1 MTAAV
6 ASAARPA
13 QGLSLDAPLWAAVLL
28 APAAAWAWRALA
40 PQAAATAM
48 PDGAGLWMQLAVA
61 PVLEEI
67 VFRAGLQAGL
77 VRRGW
82 RPGLAIVAASAT
94 FAAWHLAAGQGLAAL
109 AVFLPSLVFG
119 HAYARHGLPCAMACH
134 AWFNACHL
142 AATVLARVAP

>member
-1 MTAAV
+1 MTAAA

-13 QGLSLDAPLWAAVLL
+13 QGLRLDAALWAAVLL
-28 APAAAWAWRALA
+28 APAVAWAWHRLA
-40 PQAAATAM
+40 PPAAAMAM
-48 PDGAGLWMQLAVA
+48 PGGQGLWMLLLAA

-82 RPGLAIVAASAT
+82 RPGLAIVVASAA
-94 FAAWHLAAGQGLAAL
+94 FAVWHLAAGQGPAAL

-119 HAYARHGLPCAMACH
+119 QAYARHGLACAMACH

-142 AATVLARVAP
+142 AVAALA

>member
-1 MTAAV
+1 MTTAV

-13 QGLSLDAPLWAAVLL
+13 QGLHPDAPLWAAVLL

-48 PDGAGLWMQLAVA
+48 PDGAGLWMLLLVA

-67 VFRAGLQAGL
+67 VFRAGLQASL

-82 RPGLAIVAASAT
+82 QPGLAIVLASAA

-119 HAYARHGLPCAMACH
+119 HAYARHGLACAMACH
-134 AWFNACHL
+134 SWFNLCHL
-142 AATVLARVAP
+142 AALAVA

>member
-1 MTAAV
+1 MTPV
-6 ASAARPA
+6 PASAARPA
-13 QGLSLDAPLWAAVLL
+13 QGLRMDAPLWAAVLL
-28 APAAAWAWRALA
+28 APAAAWAWHQLA
-40 PQAAATAM
+40 PQGGATAM
-48 PDGAGLWMQLAVA
+48 PEGPGLWMLLLVA

-82 RPGLAIVAASAT
+82 QPGLAIVLASAA

-119 HAYARHGLPCAMACH
+119 HAYARHGLACAMACH

-142 AATVLARVAP
+142 AAIALARVAP